1 MGLKGDK
8 SVGFEQHQNC
18 PSLSKVVL
26 REVRCVWFFGWL
38 CMFVLVEL
46 RTETAEREFDYS
58 GGIALSSDFEWFI

>member
-46 RTETAEREFDYS
+46 RTETAERES
-58 GGIALSSDFEWFI
+58 LTIPGALRVLRFRKLI